1 MPPGATSNFQLNSGA
16 LYRAPGGMNRRDRA
30 CSGVSAM
37 LVGGPN
43 LLQPEV
49 DISQQRV
56 GVKAGLDGLVLG
68 DALRRAPASK
78 KGLSD
83 GVAPSSPKRRITPV
97 REASSVPGRRTGR
110 LADQGPNGPS
120 AMVLQLAAPAH
131 IADEDVELQ
140 IRSERDHY
148 YRDSRAPADPR
159 PAERIL
165 TRS

>member
-1 MPPGATSNFQLNSGA
+1 
-16 LYRAPGGMNRRDRA
+16 MNRRDRA

-165 TRS
+165 TSVA